1 VTAAIERS
9 EDGARLSYVV
19 EPLRDA
25 NKIRPILQHN
35 RAYAAYAIAQLDE
48 RMFPDNDWY
57 RASGPTGSALLLHS
71 RSGLGRAMF
80 AIGDPG
86 ALDAALSLHPG
97 PRFAFGSLYPDHRKV
112 VDKYFIVT
120 RPQTMYR
127 MSVTSDTFRPVADEA
142 RRLRGVDAPAVNR
155 IYSVDG
161 GPTAYRPSHLE
172 EGVYYGIEVD
182 GRLASIAGT
191 HVVSRAEGV
200 AVVGNVFTHPRYR
213 GGGLA
218 TEVTSAVTR
227 DVLEY
232 CDLVVLTVEE
242 QNSPAL
248 NIYLKLGYETQC
260 TLHETPLI
268 RKDPLGAAAW
278 LRRTLAGWR
287 GRHERK
293 EIVRP

>member
-1 VTAAIERS
+1 MTAALERN
-9 EDGARLSYVV
+9 EDSTRLPYSV
-19 EPLRDA
+19 EPLHDPDR
-25 NKIRPILQHN
+25 IRPILQHN
-35 RAYAAYAIAQLDE
+35 RAYAAYALAQLDS
-48 RMFPDNDWY
+48 RMFGQNEWY
-57 RASGPTGSALLLHS
+57 RASGPSGNALLLHS

-80 AIGDPG
+80 AIGDAD
-86 ALDAALSLHPG
+86 ALDAAFSLHPG

-112 VDKYFIVT
+112 VEKYFVMT

-127 MSVTSDTFRPVADEA
+127 MSVTKETFKPVTGEA
-142 RRLRGVDAPAVNR
+142 RRLRGIDVVAVNR

-182 GRLASIAGT
+182 GRIVSIAGT
-191 HVVSRAEGV
+191 HVVSRAESV

-218 TEVTSAVTR
+218 TEVTSAVTQE
-227 DVLEY
+227 VLEY

-248 NIYLKLGYETQC
+248 NIYLKLGYESEC

-278 LRRTLAGWR
+278 IRRTVAGWR

-293 EIVRP
+293 EIVP

>member
-1 VTAAIERS
+1 MTAALERS
-9 EDGARLSYVV
+9 DDSTRTPYEIESLTDPSR
-19 EPLRDA
+19 
-25 NKIRPILQHN
+25 IRPILQHN
-35 RAYAAYAIAQLDE
+35 RAYAAYAIAQLD
-48 RMFPDNDWY
+48 RQMFDDNEWY
-57 RASGPTGSALLLHS
+57 RSSGPAGSALVLHS

-80 AIGDPG
+80 AIGEAA

-97 PRFAFGSLYPDHRKV
+97 PRFAFGSLYPDHRRV
-112 VDKYFIVT
+112 VEKYFVMT
-120 RPQTMYR
+120 RPQTMFR
-127 MSVTSDTFRPVADEA
+127 MSVTKDSFNVVPGEA
-142 RRLRGVDAPAVNR
+142 RRLRGVDVAAVNR
-155 IYSVDG
+155 IYSVEG
-161 GPTAYRPSHLE
+161 GPAAYRPSHLE

-182 GRLASIAGT
+182 GRIVSVAGT

-218 TEVTSAVTR
+218 TEVTSAVTQE
-227 DVLEY
+227 VLDY

-268 RKDPLGAAAW
+268 RKDPIGATAW
-278 LRRTLAGWR
+278 LRRTMASWR
-287 GRHERK
+287 GRSEHK
-293 EIVRP
+293 EIVG

>member
-1 VTAAIERS
+1 MTAALERNK
-9 EDGARLSYVV
+9 DGASMPYSV
-19 EPLRDA
+19 EPLHDRDS
-25 NKIRPILQHN
+25 IRAILEHN

-48 RMFPDNDWY
+48 RMFDDNEWY
-57 RASGPTGSALLLHS
+57 RASGRSGNALLLHS
-71 RSGLGRAMF
+71 RGGLGRAMF
-80 AIGDPG
+80 AIGDAD

-97 PRFAFGSLYPDHRKV
+97 PRFAFGSLYPDHRRV
-112 VDKYFIVT
+112 VEKYFVMT

-127 MSVTSDTFRPVADEA
+127 MSVMRETFRPVSGEA
-142 RRLRGVDAPAVNR
+142 RRLRGSDVVAVNG
-155 IYSVDG
+155 IYSADG

-172 EGVYYGIEVD
+172 EGVYCGIELD
-182 GRLASIAGT
+182 GRIVSIAGT

-218 TEVTSAVTR
+218 TEVTSAVTQE
-227 DVLEY
+227 VLDY

-248 NIYLKLGYETQC
+248 NIYLKLGYETEC
-260 TLHETPLI
+260 VLHETPLI

-278 LRRTLAGWR
+278 LRRTIATWR
-287 GRHERK
+287 GRHEGK
-293 EIVRP
+293 EIVL